1 MDFKRYSVP
10 MYSNPRTQLYDNSAN
25 YSSSTEIDDINEHGL
40 QSSHINKYPLYKSLL
55 TVRHEHPDS
64 ILLDKD
70 NMNFHLRTMSG
81 NTRVDNVYGEEYYHF
96 ADNTNTDILR
106 FGTWQ
111 RTSYT
116 EMTNSSYSYASNI
129 VFIGHDSSETIS
141 GYQYSNF
148 DSNYYRN
155 SHAAWS
161 GTQKHGAWELYDSIS
176 EILYINKRT
185 IAFSLA
191 HHYMNIYDDVKSPG
205 IIRVTVTNN
214 NNICVISPSNFCGAD
229 KSLTTK
235 YRDSSG
241 AYKTAIITNKLRC
254 YTKNTRSTSLYYDTV
269 PFYSEFGDKTI
280 LNPVLVKA
288 SDEYCPGVFYVPIS
302 QYIIPSTN
310 DTFLFIN
317 NKKYWYNGFIA
328 VELDEDETE

>member
-1 MDFKRYSVP
+1 
-10 MYSNPRTQLYDNSAN
+10 MYSNPRGQLYNNGAD
-25 YSSSTEIDDINEHGL
+25 YSNNTEIDDITEHGL
-40 QSSHINKYPLYKSLL
+40 QSSHINKYPLWKSLL

-81 NTRVDNVYGEEYYHF
+81 TTRVDTHNDVEYYRF
-96 ADNTNTDILR
+96 ADNTDTDILL
-106 FGTWQ
+106 FGTWRRSNYSSITQ
-111 RTSYT
+111 T
-116 EMTNSSYSYASNI
+116 SYSYASDI
-129 VFIGHDSSETIS
+129 IFIGHDSSETIS
-141 GYQYSNF
+141 GNQYSAFN
-148 DSNYYRN
+148 SNSDYYRN
-155 SHAAWS
+155 AHAAWS

-191 HHYMNIYDDVKSPG
+191 HHDMNIYDAVKSPG
-205 IIRVTVTNN
+205 IIIVTISSD
-214 NNICVISPSNFCGAD
+214 NNICVIAPSNFCGAD
-229 KSLTTK
+229 KSLTT
-235 YRDSSG
+235 
-241 AYKTAIITNKLRC
+241 AYYNSDRLYKIATITNKLRC
-254 YTKNTRSTSLYYDTV
+254 YTKNTRSTSTYYNTI

-302 QYIIPSTN
+302 QYIIYPTN

-317 NKKYWYNGFIA
+317 GKTYWYNGFIA
-328 VELDEDETE
+328 VELDEEE

>member
-1 MDFKRYSVP
+1 MNFKRYQVP
-10 MYSNPRTQLYDNSAN
+10 MYSNPRAQLYNNDAD
-25 YSSSTEIDDINEHGL
+25 YSNSTEINDITEHGL
-40 QSSHINKYPLYKSLL
+40 QSSHINKYQLWKSLL

-70 NMNFHLRTMSG
+70 NMNFHLRTVSG
-81 NTRVDNVYGEEYYHF
+81 DTRVDNTNGIEYYRF
-96 ADNTNTDILR
+96 ADNTNTDILL
-106 FGTWQ
+106 FGTW
-111 RTSYT
+111 RRTYYSGITNTSYA
-116 EMTNSSYSYASNI
+116 YASDI

-141 GYQYSNF
+141 GDQYSAFNGN
-148 DSNYYRN
+148 DYLYSNAY
-155 SHAAWS
+155 WS

-191 HHYMNIYDDVKSPG
+191 HHVMSIYDDVKSPG
-205 IIRVTVTNN
+205 IIIVTVSNN
-214 NNICVISPSNFCGAD
+214 NNICVIAPSTFYGTD
-229 KSLTTK
+229 KSFTTK
-235 YRDSSG
+235 YYYSNARI
-241 AYKTAIITNKLRC
+241 YKTATITNKLRC
-254 YTKNTRSTSLYYDTV
+254 YTKNTRSTSTYYNTI

-302 QYIIPSTN
+302 QYIIYPTN

-317 NKKYWYNGFIA
+317 GKTYWYNGFIA
-328 VELDEDETE
+328 VELDEEE

>member
-1 MDFKRYSVP
+1 MNFKRYPVP
-10 MYSNPRTQLYDNSAN
+10 MYSNPRTQLYTNGSD
-25 YSSSTEIDDINEHGL
+25 YSNSTEINDITEHGL
-40 QSSHINKYPLYKSLL
+40 QSSHINKYPLWKSLL
-55 TVRHEHPDS
+55 TVRYEHPDS

-81 NTRVDNVYGEEYYHF
+81 STRVDNHGDAEYYRF
-96 ADNTNTDILR
+96 ADNTDTDILI
-106 FGTWQ
+106 FGTWR
-111 RTSYT
+111 RTSHYIISAT
-116 EMTNSSYSYASNI
+116 SYSYASDI
-129 VFIGHDSSETIS
+129 IFVAHDSSETIS
-141 GYQYSNF
+141 GSQYSSFNGDNF
-148 DSNYYRN
+148 SY

-191 HHYMNIYDDVKSPG
+191 HHDMNIYDDVKSPG
-205 IIRVTVTNN
+205 IIIVTVSNN
-214 NNICVISPSNFCGAD
+214 NNICVISPSKFCGAD

-235 YRDSSG
+235 YYDSSDRT
-241 AYKTAIITNKLRC
+241 YKTAIITNKLRC
-254 YTKNTRSTSLYYDTV
+254 YTKNTRSTSTYYNTI

-302 QYIIPSTN
+302 QYIIYPTN

-317 NKKYWYNGFIA
+317 GKTYWYNGFIA
-328 VELDEDETE
+328 VELDEEE

>member
-1 MDFKRYSVP
+1 MNFKRYQVP
-10 MYSNPRTQLYDNSAN
+10 MYSNPRIQLYNKPGD
-25 YSSSTEIDDINEHGL
+25 YSNSTEINDITEHGL
-40 QSSHINKYPLYKSLL
+40 QSSYINYYPLWKSLL

-81 NTRVDNVYGEEYYHF
+81 NTRVDNNYGEEYYHF

-116 EMTNSSYSYASNI
+116 SITNTSYSYASNI
-129 VFIGHDSSETIS
+129 TFIGHDSSETIS
-141 GYQYSNF
+141 GSQYDGF
-148 DSNYYRN
+148 N
-155 SHAAWS
+155 SDRYGYTNAAWS

-191 HHYMNIYDDVKSPG
+191 HHAMNIYDDVKSPG
-205 IIRVTVTNN
+205 IIIVTVSNN
-214 NNICVISPSNFCGAD
+214 NNICVISPSKFCGAD

-235 YRDSSG
+235 YYSD
-241 AYKTAIITNKLRC
+241 AMVKTAVITNRLRC

-288 SDEYCPGVFYVPIS
+288 SNEYCPGVFYVPIS

-328 VELDEDETE
+328 VELDEDESE

>member
-1 MDFKRYSVP
+1 MNFKRYTVP
-10 MYSNPRTQLYDNSAN
+10 MYSNPRAQLYNNSNN
-25 YSSSTEIDDINEHGL
+25 YSNSTEINDITELGL
-40 QSSHINKYPLYKSLL
+40 QYPYINMYPLWKSLL

-81 NTRVDNVYGEEYYHF
+81 STRVDNYTEEEYYRF
-96 ADNTNTDILR
+96 ADNTDTDILL
-106 FGTWQ
+106 FGTW
-111 RTSYT
+111 RRSSYNT
-116 EMTNSSYSYASNI
+116 ICNSSYAYASNI

-141 GYQYSNF
+141 GSRYDAFESNHF
-148 DSNYYRN
+148 INA
-155 SHAAWS
+155 HAGWS

-205 IIRVTVTNN
+205 IIIVTVSNN
-214 NNICVISPSNFCGAD
+214 NNICVISPSKFCGAD

-235 YRDSSG
+235 YYDVNDRT
-241 AYKTAIITNKLRC
+241 YKTAIITNKLRC
-254 YTKNTRSTSLYYDTV
+254 YTKNTRSTSLYYDTI

-302 QYIIPSTN
+302 QYIIYPTN

-317 NKKYWYNGFIA
+317 GKTYWYNGFIA
-328 VELDEDETE
+328 VELDEEEE

>member
-1 MDFKRYSVP
+1 MGFKRYTVP
-10 MYSNPRTQLYDNSAN
+10 MYSNPRAQLYNNDSS
-25 YSSSTEIDDINEHGL
+25 YSNNTEINDITEHGL
-40 QSSHINKYPLYKSLL
+40 QSSHINKYPLWKSLL
-55 TVRHEHPDS
+55 TVRYEHPDS

-70 NMNFHLRTMSG
+70 NMNFHLRTVSG
-81 NTRVDNVYGEEYYHF
+81 STRVDNHGDEEYYRF
-96 ADNTNTDILR
+96 ADNTDTDILL
-106 FGTWQ
+106 FGTWR
-111 RTSYT
+111 RTYISGIT
-116 EMTNSSYSYASNI
+116 SSSYAYASNI
-129 VFIGHDSSETIS
+129 VFIGHDGSETIS
-141 GYQYSNF
+141 GSQYDSF
-148 DSNYYRN
+148 DDNYRIT
-155 SHAAWS
+155 HAAWS

-191 HHYMNIYDDVKSPG
+191 HHDMSIYDDVKSPG
-205 IIRVTVTNN
+205 IIIVTVSNN
-214 NNICVISPSNFCGAD
+214 NNICIIAPSKFCGAD
-229 KSLTTK
+229 KSLTTV
-235 YRDSSG
+235 YYGGYPLSR
-241 AYKTAIITNKLRC
+241 TAIITNKLRC

>member
-1 MDFKRYSVP
+1 
-10 MYSNPRTQLYDNSAN
+10 MYSNPRAQLYNDGAN
-25 YSSSTEIDDINEHGL
+25 YVNDTEINDITEYGL
-40 QSSHINKYPLYKSLL
+40 QSSHINKYQLWKSLL

-70 NMNFHLRTMSG
+70 NMNFHLRTVSG
-81 NTRVDNVYGEEYYHF
+81 GTRVDNHSDAEYYRF
-96 ADNTNTDILR
+96 ADNTDTDILL
-106 FGTWQ
+106 FGTWR
-111 RTSYT
+111 RTSYYSIT
-116 EMTNSSYSYASNI
+116 QSSYSYASDI

-141 GYQYSNF
+141 GSQYSAFNG
-148 DSNYYRN
+148 DNYLQSNAY
-155 SHAAWS
+155 WS

-191 HHYMNIYDDVKSPG
+191 HHAMSIYDDVKSPG
-205 IIRVTVTNN
+205 IIIVTVSSD
-214 NNICVISPSNFCGAD
+214 NNICVIAPSNFCGTD
-229 KSLTTK
+229 KSFTTN
-235 YRDSSG
+235 YYDSTNRI
-241 AYKTAIITNKLRC
+241 YKTATITNKLRC
-254 YTKNTRSTSLYYDTV
+254 YTKNTRSTSTYYNTI

-280 LNPVLVKA
+280 LNPVLIKA
-288 SDEYCPGVFYVPIS
+288 SNEYCPGVFYVPIS